1 MGAESIISALV
12 ARCSS
17 LVPSSRVTG
26 EKQTSSDVVWAM
38 SAITKTEEQLLR
50 YKYLNDTQVEQELIS
65 QLMTVMDYPPA
76 TKLGGNE
83 YLTSFIHLC
92 LLDFSSP
99 HLCGKCKGRA
109 FIPTATGTLV
119 DCPQCHGIGLRS
131 RSKRGVSLML
141 GVPYE
146 TFRRNWWGCYK
157 DLHSELSG
165 MESTAIKKINNKL
178 N

>member
-1 MGAESIISALV
+1 VGTESIIAALV
-12 ARCSS
+12 ARCPS

-26 EKQTSSDVVWAM
+26 EKQTSSDVAAAL
-38 SAITKTEEQLLR
+38 SAISKTEEQLLR
-50 YKYLNDTQVEQELIS
+50 YKYLNDRQVEQELIS
-65 QLMTVMDYPPA
+65 KLITMMDYPVA

-109 FIPTATGTLV
+109 FIPTISGTLV

-131 RSKRGVSLML
+131 RSKRGVSRML

-146 TFRRNWWGCYK
+146 TFRRNWWGAYRE
-157 DLHSELSG
+157 LHMLLAS
-165 MESTAIKKINNKL
+165 MESTAIKKVNNKL

>member
-1 MGAESIISALV
+1 VGAESIISALV

-26 EKQTSSDVVWAM
+26 EKQTSSDVAGAL
-38 SAITKTEEQLLR
+38 SAITKAEEQLLR

-65 QLMTVMDYPPA
+65 KLMTAMEFPIA
-76 TKLGGNE
+76 TKLGGSE
-83 YLTSFIHLC
+83 YLMSFIHLC

-99 HLCGKCKGRA
+99 HLCGKCRGRA
-109 FIPTATGTLV
+109 FIPTITGTLV

-131 RSKRGVSLML
+131 RSKRGISLML

-146 TFRRNWWGCYK
+146 TFRRNWWGAYK
-157 DLHSELSG
+157 ELHSLLAG